1 MHLEMTVPLSTTG
14 PLGAVYLLLAH
25 LILRFLFLTCTR
37 NIKLN
42 PGPYLPPFLSP
53 PPLLAS
59 LLLSPSLPL
68 WKGPC
73 WNTFG
78 DEKHLHGQTW
88 SVNMESA

>member
-14 PLGAVYLLLAH
+14 SLGAVYLLLAH
-25 LILRFLFLTCTR
+25 LIPRFLFLVCTR

-42 PGPYLPPFLSP
+42 PGPS

-59 LLLSPSLPL
+59 LLLSLLLPSPL

-78 DEKHLHGQTW
+78 DEASTW
-88 SVNMESA
+88 TNLESRHN

>member
-1 MHLEMTVPLSTTG
+1 MRLEMTVPLSTTG
-14 PLGAVYLLLAH
+14 SLGAVYLLLAH
-25 LILRFLFLTCTR
+25 LIPRFIFLVCTW

-42 PGPYLPPFLSP
+42 PGPYP

-59 LLLSPSLPL
+59 LLLSLLLPSPL

-78 DEKHLHGQTW
+78 DETSTW
-88 SVNMESA
+88 TNLES